1 MEAGDVTGNE
11 LIEDGERIYCKGIQM
26 AQRIEPLNGLKQ
38 PLGIT
43 GG

>member
-11 LIEDGERIYCKGIQM
+11 LIQDGERIHRKGLQIM
-26 AQRIEPLNGLKQ
+26 QRIKLLNGLKQ
-38 PLGIT
+38 PLGIM